1 MNFGQ
6 TRYIL
11 PLKQRKDLITTN
23 EHEILFK
30 NIEILKSVTEKLV
43 ENYTDDDDWERV
55 IDGYKYQINNIQEIY
70 KKYFNMLKHANCI
83 LVDKTHHPEFIKFI
97 GEPSISRNQLHLT
110 SFINKPLQHY
120 RDILKIFQLMI
131 AHCPIDSKE
140 HNDIDAIIKELQV
153 KNFID
158 YVFSKVF

>member
-23 EHEILFK
+23 EHDVLFK

-43 ENYTDDDDWERV
+43 ENYTDDDEWERV
-55 IDGYKYQINNIQEIY
+55 IDGYKYQIKNIQEIY

-120 RDILKIFQLMI
+120 RDIMKIFQLMI
-131 AHCPIDSKE
+131 AHCTIDSKE
-140 HNDIDAIIKELQV
+140 HSDVDAIIKELQV
-153 KNFID
+153 GFLIK
-158 YVFSKVF
+158 FS